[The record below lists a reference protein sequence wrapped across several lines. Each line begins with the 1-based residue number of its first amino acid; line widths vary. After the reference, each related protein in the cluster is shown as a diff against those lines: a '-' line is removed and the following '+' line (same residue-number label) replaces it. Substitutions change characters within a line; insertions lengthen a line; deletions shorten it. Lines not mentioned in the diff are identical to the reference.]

1 MGWIIL
7 GGDQPL
13 LRTAGSGSKLGAP
26 LKKACLACDGRGFI
40 IGPALK
46 VPPLEAADLEG
57 KRLADTLQGC
67 MGIREPLWVV
77 GGWVWVWRPKFRGGQ
92 DLCESLD
99 IASPP
104 GPERWGGSTP
114 HPPQHPEKKSFRV
127 EGAEWKI

>member
-57 KRLADTLQGC
+57 KKT
-67 MGIREPLWVV
+67 
-77 GGWVWVWRPKFRGGQ
+77 GGYPAGLYGN
-92 DLCESLD
+92 
-99 IASPP
+99 P
-104 GPERWGGSTP
+104 
-114 HPPQHPEKKSFRV
+114 
-127 EGAEWKI
+127 